1 MSECSLALK
10 GRKARAR
17 DRGEAPHIRFAHR
30 DTNSFRQALN
40 GRVDAYFAA
49 NGKTRF
55 ADRGFW
61 IEAAVLTAVML
72 GAYAAL
78 LGNAFGDRFGPW
90 GSLVPALVYGLA
102 LLVLAMSVAHDA
114 AHAAVTGNG
123 RIDDAIQRAVM
134 GLLGVDGYLWR
145 LRHNGSH
152 HAFPNVNGS
161 DIDIDENPVLRLS
174 PNHPWKPHYRFQH
187 LYAPFAYMLTLWDS
201 IFVNDLK
208 YLFKRDLANMRGI
221 VHPRRE
227 HVKFWLFKL
236 LYLTV
241 NLILPLAFVQLPWWQ
256 ILLGYALVN
265 AAVSLVFVVLLVGTH
280 FSLEADFPAADA
292 AGRLDTSWA
301 AHAVSTALNWSTRSR
316 IAFHL
321 TGGVNCHAAHH
332 LYPRVN
338 HVHYWALTRIAEQTA
353 REHGLTFH
361 EASFTGMIASHF
373 AHLRRLGR
381 GPVPPRNGGWWLR
394 MSMRIPPKLLFGVY
408 RAFY

>member
-1 MSECSLALK
+1 MTDRSPAFVPHDVSECSLA
-10 GRKARAR
+10 RTAAA
-17 DRGEAPHIRFAHR
+17 APHIRFAHR
-30 DTNSFRQALN
+30 DTNGFRRALN
-40 GRVDAYFAA
+40 ARVDAYFAA
-49 NGKTRF
+49 TGKSRF
-55 ADRGFW
+55 ANRGFW
-61 IEAAVLTAVML
+61 IEAVLLTAVML

-78 LGNAFGDRFGPW
+78 LSNACGAW
-90 GSLVPALVYGLA
+90 GSLALALVYGAA

-174 PNHPWKPHYRFQH
+174 PNHPWKPHYRYQH

-221 VHPRRE
+221 AHPRRE
-227 HVKFWLFKL
+227 HAKFWLFKL

-241 NLILPLAFVQLPWWQ
+241 NLVLPLAFVALPWWQ
-256 ILLGYALVN
+256 ILLGYAIVN
-265 AAVSLVFVVLLVGTH
+265 AAVSLMFVVLLVGTH
-280 FSLEADFPAADA
+280 FSLEVDFPAPDA

-301 AHAVSTALNWSTRSR
+301 AHALDTALNWSTKSR

-338 HVHYWALTRIAEQTA
+338 HVHYWALSCLVEDTA
-353 REHGLTFH
+353 REHGLALSST
-361 EASFTGMIASHF
+361 
-373 AHLRRLGR
+373 LG
-381 GPVPPRNGGWWLR
+381 
-394 MSMRIPPKLLFGVY
+394 S
-408 RAFY
+408 

>member
-1 MSECSLALK
+1 MTVQSSAYATQYVSEHSLAAVGAK
-10 GRKARAR
+10 RRSR
-17 DRGEAPHIRFAHR
+17 TPDDAPHIRFAHR
-30 DTNSFRQALN
+30 DTNGFRRALN
-40 GRVDAYFAA
+40 ARVDAYFARTA
-49 NGKTRF
+49 KSRF

-61 IEAAVLTAVML
+61 IEAALLTAVML

-78 LGNAFGDRFGPW
+78 LCNVAGAFG
-90 GSLVPALVYGLA
+90 SLALALVYGLT
-102 LLVLAMSVAHDA
+102 LLVLGMSVAHDA

-123 RIDDAIQRAVM
+123 RIDDAIQRSLMA
-134 GLLGVDGYLWR
+134 LLGVDGYLWR

-208 YLFKRDLANMRGI
+208 YLYKRDLANMRGI

-236 LYLTV
+236 IYLTV
-241 NLILPLAFVQLPWWQ
+241 NLILPLAFIRLPWWQ
-256 ILLGYALVN
+256 ILLGYALVS
-265 AAVSLVFVVLLVGTH
+265 AAVSLMFVVLLVGTH
-280 FSLEADFPAADA
+280 FSLEADFPAPDA
-292 AGRLDTSWA
+292 SGRLDTSWG
-301 AHAVSTALNWSTRSR
+301 AHALDTALNWSTKSR

-338 HVHYWALTRIAEQTA
+338 HVHYWALTRIVEQTA
-353 REHGLTFH
+353 REHGLAFH
-361 EASFTGMIASHF
+361 EASFAGMFASHF

-381 GPVPPRNGGWWLR
+381 PIEGR
-394 MSMRIPPKLLFGVY
+394 S
-408 RAFY
+408 